1 MAGVAMNAP
10 VLDASDIQGLLRTG
24 YGTLPHARFT
34 VYSITTAAGG
44 RQFLAWLADRTTPAS
59 ARKAATATQVA
70 LTLDGMRALAVPE
83 AVLSDFSLE
92 FTTGM
97 SAVSR
102 SRFLGDIGDQDPSTW
117 RWGGP
122 AQPAAHLLVMAY
134 GVDPATLNTLCSQID
149 QVATA
154 NAVDVAT
161 RLDTAT
167 LSDHEPFG
175 FRDGISQPNVTGLS
189 PSATPAGTPLTTG
202 EFVLGY
208 PNAYGKLAPR
218 PILSAELDPGHILP
232 LDAQGS
238 GGADLGLNGSYLVLR
253 TLRQDVDGFWAYVKS
268 IAPDREIDFAARLV
282 GRWPSGAPLV
292 LTPDLDQGQLGTSND
307 FGYHDLD
314 PAGLRCPIGAHIRR
328 ANPRDSLDPNP
339 GSSESVATTNRHRLL
354 RRGRK
359 YGADAAS
366 SERGLHFVALNADLS
381 RQFEFVQHSWLN
393 SPKFDG
399 LYDEGDPIAGA
410 HAADCANFTAQ
421 DTPIRSRYHDLPS
434 FVSVRGG
441 AYFFLP
447 GLRAI
452 RYLAADKN
460 P

>member
-1 MAGVAMNAP
+1 MTTAVIDTVDTA
-10 VLDASDIQGLLRTG
+10 DIQGLLRTG

-34 VYSITTAAGG
+34 VYMLTAATGG
-44 RQFLAWLADRTTPAS
+44 RRFLGWLADRITPAS
-59 ARKAATATQVA
+59 ARNASSATQVA
-70 LTLDGMRALAVPE
+70 LTRDGMRQLGVPQ

-102 SRFLGDIGDQDPSTW
+102 GRFLGDVGDQDPSTW
-117 RWGGP
+117 LWGGP
-122 AQPAAHLLVMAY
+122 SQPAAHLLVMAY
-134 GVDPATLNTLCSQID
+134 GADPATLDTLCSETD

-154 NAVDVAT
+154 NGVTVAT

-167 LSDHEPFG
+167 LSDQEPFG
-175 FRDGISQPNVTGLS
+175 FRDGVSQPAVAGV
-189 PSATPAGTPLTTG
+189 SAPARPAMSLTTG

-218 PILSAELDPGHILP
+218 PVLSAELDPQHILP
-232 LDAQGS
+232 LDPQGS
-238 GGADLGLNGSYLVLR
+238 GRADLGLNGSYLVLR
-253 TLRQDVDGFWAYVKS
+253 TLRQDVEAFWAYVRS
-268 IAPDREIDFAARLV
+268 VAPDREIAFAARLV

-292 LTPDLDQGQLGTSND
+292 LSPDRDQPELGTSND
-307 FGYHDLD
+307 FGYHQLD
-314 PAGLRCPIGAHIRR
+314 QAGLRCPIGAHIRR

-339 GSSESVATTNRHRLL
+339 GSSESIATTDRHRLL
-354 RRGRK
+354 RRGRQ
-359 YGADAAS
+359 YGADGAPG
-366 SERGLHFVALNADLS
+366 ERGLHFVALNADLS
-381 RQFEFVQHSWLN
+381 RQFEFIQHSWLN

-410 HAADCANFTAQ
+410 RTAESASYTAQ
-421 DTPIRSRYHDLPS
+421 DLPIRSRYHDLPS

-447 GLRAI
+447 GLRAV
-452 RYLAADKN
+452 RYLAAE
-460 P
+460 PSS

>member
-1 MAGVAMNAP
+1 VTTAV
-10 VLDASDIQGLLRTG
+10 VDISDIQGLLYTG

-34 VYSITTAAGG
+34 VYTVTDATGG
-44 RQFLAWLADRTTPAS
+44 RRFLGWLADRITPAS
-59 ARKAATATQVA
+59 ARNASTVTQVA
-70 LTLDGMRALAVPE
+70 LTADGMRQLGVPE
-83 AVLSDFSLE
+83 TVLSDFSLE

-102 SRFLGDIGDQDPSTW
+102 SKFLGDVGDQDPSTW
-117 RWGGP
+117 LWGGP

-134 GVDPATLNTLCSQID
+134 GADPAALHTMCSEID
-149 QVATA
+149 QVATGNGVRA
-154 NAVDVAT
+154 AT

-167 LSDHEPFG
+167 LSDQEPFG
-175 FRDGISQPNVTGLS
+175 FRDGVSQPTVAGLS
-189 PSATPAGTPLTTG
+189 ALATPSQMPLTTG
-202 EFVLGY
+202 EFVMGY

-218 PILSAELDPGHILP
+218 PILSAELDPQHTLP
-232 LDAQGS
+232 LDPQGS
-238 GGADLGLNGSYLVLR
+238 GRADLGLNGSYLVLR
-253 TLRQDVDGFWAYVKS
+253 TLRQDVDAFWAYVKS
-268 IAPDREIDFAARLV
+268 VAPDREIDFAARLV

-292 LTPDLDQGQLGTSND
+292 LSPDRDQPKLGTSND
-307 FGYHDLD
+307 FGYHNLD
-314 PAGLRCPIGAHIRR
+314 QAGLRCPIGAHIRR

-339 GSSESVATTNRHRLL
+339 GSSESIATTDRHRLL

-359 YGADAAS
+359 YGAEGAS
-366 SERGLHFVALNADLS
+366 GERGLQFVALNADLS

-410 HAADCANFTAQ
+410 RTAESANFTAQ
-421 DTPIRSRYHDLPS
+421 DLPIRSRYHDLPS

-447 GLRAI
+447 SLRAV
-452 RYLAADKN
+452 RYFAAEQSS
-460 P
+460 